1 MNLSQA
7 AEQAALA
14 RALAGVVGA
23 DAVVEDPRERRL
35 YRGGLWG
42 PADPE
47 GRFGRTP
54 ALVVKPGSPGEV
66 ATCLRLIVDAG
77 CPVLAVGGGTGVTG
91 GQLPTAETVVLD
103 LARLN
108 RVQAI
113 DRASR
118 RARADAAVKLGALAA
133 AAEAEGLLF
142 AHDPWS
148 QSIASVGGAISTN
161 GVGYLAAGYG
171 TMGQQVLGLQVALTT
186 GELVDL
192 PAAETSAAG
201 PDLSRLFVGSEGTLG
216 VITAATLRLFPQPER
231 RLFLAA
237 RFRRFEDGFEALQ
250 AAAAI
255 RLPLA
260 MVDYEEDE
268 EGPSSTFYAAVDGVR
283 GAAEAV
289 EQRLRDLIRAAGGEL
304 RPAAEVEHFW
314 RTRHESAERYAR
326 QLAEHR
332 AALLAADE
340 EPPTRRRRSGW
351 RYIHVALPAGEVLT
365 FRDRAR
371 QRAAER
377 RVKLHSAGIWG
388 SPDLFSFVLEGSPA
402 TTEQTADELMLEAA
416 RAGGSF
422 EYCHGVGLRLAHL
435 MPAAMG
441 PAMPVLRRIKAAL
454 DPSGL
459 LNPGKQGLVR

>member
-1 MNLSQA
+1 VNSLQA
-7 AEQAALA
+7 AEQATLA
-14 RALAGVVGA
+14 RALVGIVGA

-35 YRGGLWG
+35 YRGGVWG
-42 PADPE
+42 PVDPD
-47 GRFGRTP
+47 GRFGQTP
-54 ALVVKPGSPGEV
+54 ALVVKPGSAGEV
-66 ATCLRLIVDAG
+66 AACLRLIADAG
-77 CPVLAVGGGTGVTG
+77 FPVLAVGGGTGVTG

-103 LARLN
+103 LARLD
-108 RVQAI
+108 RVHSV

-118 RARADAAVKLGALAA
+118 RARADAGVKLGALAA

-148 QSIASVGGAISTN
+148 QTLASVGGAISTN

-171 TMGQQVLGLQVALTT
+171 TMGQQTLGLQVALTT

-192 PAAETSAAG
+192 PAAQTSAAG
-201 PDLSRLFVGSEGTLG
+201 PDLGRLFVGSEGTLG
-216 VITAATLRLFPQPER
+216 VITAATIRLFPQPER

-250 AAAAI
+250 AAAAV

-260 MVDYEEDE
+260 MVDYEEDD
-268 EGPSSTFYAAVDGVR
+268 EGPTSTLYAAVDGVR

-289 EQRLRDLIRAAGGEL
+289 EERLRDLVLAARGEIR
-304 RPAAEVEHFW
+304 PTAEVERFW

-326 QLAEHR
+326 RLAEHR
-332 AALLAADE
+332 AALLASDE
-340 EPPTRRRRSGW
+340 DPPMERPRRGW
-351 RYIHVALPAGEVLT
+351 RYIHLALPAGEVLA
-365 FRDRAR
+365 FREGAR

-402 TTEQTADELMLEAA
+402 KTDRTADELMLEAA

-435 MPAAMG
+435 MPVAMG